1 MQTLDQESYFMEKA
15 IRVFIAD
22 DEYQSRL
29 VISKLLSRY
38 FTGLQVVGQAGT
50 VSEAVES
57 IPQLQPQ
64 IVFLDVRM
72 QHETGFDVLDRLP
85 QTDFEVIFT
94 TAYEEYAIK
103 AIRYSAIDYLIKPID
118 PIELQTAVQRAIDN
132 IKKQQSHTPEQVM
145 LLHQHLG
152 GNPTQKFNN
161 KIAVPTPDGLLFIHT
176 NDIIY
181 CQGQNNYTEIYIANG
196 KVVTSSY
203 TLKIYEDMLAG
214 QYFFRVHKSY
224 LINLHHI
231 TMYRRGEGGV
241 AVMSNGDEIEIARRN
256 KTSFLNLFKV

>member
-1 MQTLDQESYFMEKA
+1 MEKA
-15 IRVFIAD
+15 IRVFIVD

-29 VISKLLSRY
+29 VIIKLLNRY
-38 FTGLQVVGQAGT
+38 FTGLQVAGQADT

-57 IPQLQPQ
+57 IQQLQPQ

-118 PIELQTAVQRAIDN
+118 PTELQTAMQRAIEN
-132 IKKQQSHTPEQVM
+132 IKQHQSYTSEQVK
-145 LLHQHLG
+145 LIHQHLG
-152 GNPTQKFNN
+152 PNPTQKFNN
-161 KIAVPTPDGLLFIHT
+161 KIAVPTAEGLLFIHT

-181 CQGQNNYTEIYIANG
+181 CQGQSNYTEIYMANG
-196 KVVTSSY
+196 KVLTSSY
-203 TLKIYEDMLAG
+203 TLKNYEDMLAS
-214 QYFFRVHKSY
+214 QDFFRIHKSY

-231 TMYRRGEGGV
+231 SMYRRGEGGV
-241 AVMSNGDEIEIARRN
+241 AVMSNGDEVEVARRN
-256 KTSFLNLFKV
+256 KTSFLNLFKG